1 MVKEDLQKLKIW
13 ADGKIAAGKE
23 PAWAWYQFMKLRE
36 ALDAIIAQME
46 MESVAL
52 EMESSLLTS
61 PYAERGPRLV
71 ISNTRCEHPQKG
83 SKRMSFNGPG
93 VEQVGAL
100 IAP

>member
-1 MVKEDLQKLKIW
+1 MVKEDLKRLRIW
-13 ADGKIAAGKE
+13 ADAKIAAGQE
-23 PAWAWYQFMKLRE
+23 RAGAWYQFMKLRE

-71 ISNTRCEHPQKG
+71 ISNTLCKPIQA
-83 SKRMSFNGPG
+83 NGLQTDELRLRASG
-93 VEQVGAL
+93 K
-100 IAP
+100 